1 MRTLPRAGT
10 FLAAAL
16 AAAVA
21 AGCSEASR
29 LRSRCVGGDVNACV
43 QIAEM
48 YATGTRVP
56 RDMTRAAEMYQHAC
70 DHGAVEVCNTLGEIY
85 ERGQQFDGGMQR
97 AEDLFR
103 MACGGSS
110 QAGCTN
116 LGLVL
121 ASRDDKKGAV
131 ALFDRACSAGLP
143 AGCHHLAKA
152 FERGDGVPASLAR
165 AIELHEKACG
175 DAFADSCLALGD
187 LFISAGRVERDA
199 ARAARYYGSAL
210 KLYDAS
216 CEAGHDRD
224 CTERDK
230 LRTRIAILLATQA
243 P

>member
-1 MRTLPRAGT
+1 MRTLHRSRMVLVVG
-10 FLAAAL
+10 L
-16 AAAVA
+16 AAAVC
-21 AGCSEASR
+21 GCSEASR

-43 QIAEM
+43 QIGEM

-56 RDMTRAAEMYQHAC
+56 RDMGRAAEMYQHAC
-70 DHGAVEVCNTLGEIY
+70 DHGAMEICNTLGEIY
-85 ERGQQFDGGMQR
+85 ERGQQFEGGMQR
-97 AEDLFR
+97 AEELFR
-103 MACGGSS
+103 VACGGGS

-121 ASRDDKKGAV
+121 AARDDKRGAA
-131 ALFDRACSAGLP
+131 ALFDRACSAGWA
-143 AGCHHLAKA
+143 AGCYHLAGA
-152 FERGDGVPASLAR
+152 FERGDGVAASLVR

-175 DAFADSCLALGD
+175 DSFTDSCLALGD
-187 LFISAGRVERDA
+187 LFITGARVERDA

-230 LRTRIAILLATQA
+230 LRTRVSILLAAQR